1 MPHPEDGRT
10 AVEPAPRRHLVQQ
23 AGQVVEADIRL
34 GVFRTLADA
43 GGAYAV
49 LRLRREGS
57 AEVLEVEARAGTEVE
72 VEGIGLLDVL
82 EILPSAPRRRG
93 AVLLE
98 LTRVARREDAEGL
111 DAPVPTEG
119 ESDG

>member
-1 MPHPEDGRT
+1 MPHPEGGRT
-10 AVEPAPRRHLVQQ
+10 PIEPMPRRHLVQQ
-23 AGQVVEADIRL
+23 AGQIAEGDVRL
-34 GVFRTLADA
+34 GVFRTLADE

-57 AEVLEVEARAGTEVE
+57 AEVIEVEARAGTEVE

-98 LTRVARREDAEGL
+98 LARSGQQDEAERLG
-111 DAPVPTEG
+111 APVPVEG